1 MKLTMIFNHFYTGFR
16 VELMSL
22 KIQSLLFLIMSLFS
36 VIVFIIILLL
46 TTVKTE
52 IQKEQPSTN
61 PSVLNFRDFMSNMI
75 REQSSKIQLLLK
87 KIQSNAKNVL
97 KRIETL
103 KQDSKNNKNKDI
115 ANNIKKYVRNEHQIE
130 SPITK
135 KIATSTEANYAESR
149 SFNSH
154 YSMAPSGYGTS
165 GNGHYG
171 GATSTYHHHSIGFDP
186 INIVVSMSLL
196 SFLLQ
201 ALGGLLSRTRMPMLS
216 TPVVEARSRDTVQ
229 EWFNQNEKE
238 PKQMKINKYS
248 KSKNPKKYYVT

>member
-1 MKLTMIFNHFYTGFR
+1 
-16 VELMSL
+16 MSH
-22 KIQSLLFLIMSLFS
+22 KIRKILFLIMSLFS

-46 TTVKTE
+46 TTVKSE
-52 IQKEQPSTN
+52 IQKEKPSRN
-61 PSVLNFRDFMSNMI
+61 KSVLNFKKFMSNMI
-75 REQSSKIQLLLK
+75 KEQSSKIQLLLK
-87 KIQSNAKNVL
+87 KIQTNAKNVL
-97 KRIETL
+97 KRIETM
-103 KQDSKNNKNKDI
+103 KQDSKNNKTKDI

-135 KIATSTEANYAESR
+135 KIATSTEPSYAESR

-201 ALGGLLSRTRMPMLS
+201 AIGGLLTRTRMPMLS
-216 TPVVEARSRDTVQ
+216 TPVVEARSRDAVQ
-229 EWFNQNEKE
+229 EWLNPNEKGL
-238 PKQMKINKYS
+238 KQMKINKHS
-248 KSKNPKKYYVT
+248 KSKYPKKYYVT